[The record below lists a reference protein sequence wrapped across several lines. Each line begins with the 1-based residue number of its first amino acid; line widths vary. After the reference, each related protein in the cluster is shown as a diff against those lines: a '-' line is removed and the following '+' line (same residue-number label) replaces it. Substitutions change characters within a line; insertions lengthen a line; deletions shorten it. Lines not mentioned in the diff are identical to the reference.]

1 MEIMLEPKLDAPVAG
16 MSLTHELGARPWQRP
31 PQYTTIDEVIDYYV
45 TRMASEDFEKS
56 LLNVMEMD
64 VPLTVIAS
72 TMQLSGVMEGKHSA
86 DTGVLATPI
95 LIEMMMLI
103 GDKNDVKY
111 DSGLENETKDKPN
124 KTTIARALNELKKE
138 MDNEEEQEDILPE
151 EQREEIEIENLS
163 SENSITEEQPKGLMA
178 RREI

>member
-1 MEIMLEPKLDAPVAG
+1 METMLEPKLDAPIAG

-72 TMQLSGVMEGKHSA
+72 TMQLAGVMEGRHTA
-86 DTGVLATPI
+86 DTGLLATPI

-111 DSGLENETKDKPN
+111 NSGLENETKDKPN

-138 MDNEEEQEDILPE
+138 MDNEEGQEDILIEEKQEETEIEDFSSDDSMAE
-151 EQREEIEIENLS
+151 EQS
-163 SENSITEEQPKGLMA
+163 KGLMA
-178 RREI
+178 RRNA